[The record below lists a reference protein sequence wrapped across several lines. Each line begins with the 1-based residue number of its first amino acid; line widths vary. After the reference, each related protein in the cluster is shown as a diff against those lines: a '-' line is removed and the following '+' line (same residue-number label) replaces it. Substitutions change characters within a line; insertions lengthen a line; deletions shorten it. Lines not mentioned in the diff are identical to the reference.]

1 MKPYGKYPLKGI
13 SGCRKS
19 HDTPHRR
26 RCLRVDKKSVRF
38 LARKED
44 NEIRTEEASGTVSDS

>member
-1 MKPYGKYPLKGI
+1 MKPYGIKPLKGI
-13 SGCRKS
+13 SGCRRS

-26 RCLRVDKKSVRF
+26 RCLRVDKKSARF

-44 NEIRTEEASGTVSDS
+44 NEIGTEEVSDTLSDS